1 MQRFAQFI
9 VRYRVATL
17 VVAAAITALL
27 GFCIT
32 RLRINADFMSY
43 LPKDDEQVRLFQELD
58 SLYATGNIVGI
69 GIQAPGESIMTVEGL
84 GLVQRITDSLAAM
97 EGVEKVTSLTN
108 VIDIRHTDE
117 GAEIGRL
124 VDDDTLAE
132 PAQRVGILRG

>member
-69 GIQAPGESIMTVEGL
+69 GI
-84 GLVQRITDSLAAM
+84 
-97 EGVEKVTSLTN
+97 
-108 VIDIRHTDE
+108 
-117 GAEIGRL
+117 
-124 VDDDTLAE
+124 
-132 PAQRVGILRG
+132 